1 MSLVIDADGHVE
13 ENLAELV
20 GAIPA
25 AMQPHAMRFVSV
37 AGGHVSYEIEGRLW
51 RSKYPYPTERPST
64 RETEHGRNGRVALVT
79 GGGRGIGRA
88 ISVGLAEDGFDVAVN
103 YRRDKDAADET
114 VAEIARLG
122 RRGESFQASVDSLED
137 TRSMVDAVVAGF
149 GQLDAVVHN
158 AGVTN
163 RGRTVANTDLADLE
177 RVMGIHA
184 FGAHQVCQLAVP
196 HLRSRPRGDVV
207 LISSQS
213 TQSFDPNSAPYTMAK
228 AGLEAL
234 AFTLAREQARNGI
247 RVNVV
252 AGGLVNHRDG
262 APPRQGRPGR
272 RRHPRS
278 RPERAPGAGVRARGN
293 GSATASPRH

>member
-1 MSLVIDADGHVE
+1 MDG
-13 ENLAELV
+13 
-20 GAIPA
+20 
-25 AMQPHAMRFVSV
+25 
-37 AGGHVSYEIEGRLW
+37 
-51 RSKYPYPTERPST
+51 
-64 RETEHGRNGRVALVT
+64 NGRVALVT

-114 VAEIARLG
+114 VAEISRRG
-122 RRGESFQASVDSLED
+122 RRGASFQASVDSLEE
-137 TRSMVDAVVAGF
+137 TQAMVDAVVAGF

-163 RGRTVANTDLADLE
+163 RGRTVADTELADLE

-184 FGAHQVCQLAVP
+184 FGAHHVCQVALP
-196 HLRSRPRGDVV
+196 HLRARPRGDVV

-234 AFTLAREQARNGI
+234 AFTLAREEARNGI

-252 AGGLVNHRDG
+252 AGGLVNTDM
-262 APPRQGRPGR
+262 GR
-272 RRHPRS
+272 RVAKGALGVDDIHDLDRNVPLGRVCE
-278 RPERAPGAGVRARGN
+278 PEDI
-293 GSATASPRH
+293 ASVVCFLVSDRCTLVTGQRIAVDGGGFGR

>member
-1 MSLVIDADGHVE
+1 MDG
-13 ENLAELV
+13 
-20 GAIPA
+20 
-25 AMQPHAMRFVSV
+25 
-37 AGGHVSYEIEGRLW
+37 
-51 RSKYPYPTERPST
+51 
-64 RETEHGRNGRVALVT
+64 NGRVALVT

-114 VAEIARLG
+114 VAEISRLG
-122 RRGESFQASVDSLED
+122 RRGDSFQASVDSLAE
-137 TRSMVDAVVAGF
+137 TQAMMDAVVAGF

-163 RGRTVANTDLADLE
+163 RGRTVADTELADLE

-184 FGAHQVCQLAVP
+184 FGAHHVCQLAVP
-196 HLRSRPRGDVV
+196 HLRARPRGDVV

-234 AFTLAREQARNGI
+234 AFTLAREEARN
-247 RVNVV
+247 
-252 AGGLVNHRDG
+252 
-262 APPRQGRPGR
+262 QGCPGR
-272 RRHPRS
+272 RRHPRP
-278 RPERAPGAGVRARGN
+278 RRQPAARAGLRARGHRL
-293 GSATASPRH
+293 GRAFPRLRPVHAGDRPTHCSRRRRLRPLKEEMSL